1 MNDFNKKD
9 INNESD
15 LNIYLNKYIKY
26 KTKYEELLKKVNS
39 KLNFK
44 KGQNV
49 LYKDS
54 SGIEYNAEIIEVHN
68 DDLEPY
74 YTIFIFDKKIE
85 KQTIA
90 SKIKLIQ

>member
-26 KTKYEELLKKVNS
+26 KTKYEELLKKVNN

-49 LYKDS
+49 LYKDN

-90 SKIKLIQ
+90 SKLKLIM